1 MERDDIAK
9 TMPAIRTAFEG
20 LKEALREGRM
30 QTATAQLFGTCL
42 AWGEELRGIY
52 AREDRDGLSRRDP
65 LTRFFV
71 TRLRG
76 MPTPGDIAEAPGA
89 AAFLM
94 ALTAFPYL
102 DALVEEMTIGEHVGF
117 DEDGSWIVRRVV
129 ADIDDGTVVKAAR
142 GEGKGGGGWRFDL
155 MPVYE
160 AKAQALDDFLAAE
173 FGGDFDAFLWRYV
186 ADHDLVFDV
195 EQAWRPLEQGGDS
208 HAHQG
213 S

>member
-1 MERDDIAK
+1 MEKDDIAR
-9 TMPAIRTAFEG
+9 TMPAIRSAFEG

-30 QTATAQLFGTCL
+30 HVATAQLFGTCL

-52 AREDRDGLSRRDP
+52 AGEDKARLARRDP

-76 MPTPGDIAEAPGA
+76 MPEPGDIAAAPGG

-94 ALTAFPYL
+94 AFTAFPYL
-102 DALVEEMTIGEHVGF
+102 DALIEEMTIGEHAGF
-117 DEDGSWIVRRVV
+117 DEDGNWIVRRVV
-129 ADIDDGTVVKAAR
+129 ADLDDGTVIRAAKGQR
-142 GEGKGGGGWRFDL
+142 GWQFDL
-155 MPVYE
+155 MPVYQ

-173 FGGDFDAFLWRYV
+173 FAGDFDAFLWRYV

-195 EQAWRPLEQGGDS
+195 EQAWRPLGGHDARQS
-208 HAHQG
+208 A
-213 S
+213 